1 MSGRPT
7 QVIHVRDMQP
17 GDLYIGRAVPRRGL
31 RASPFAN
38 PYRIT
43 PDQPRDTVIARYL
56 EYVFSRP
63 ELMAAL
69 PELRGNRLACW
80 CAPRGQTLTAD
91 DPFVCH
97 GQVLASLI
105 DRMDG

>member
-1 MSGRPT
+1 MMMT
-7 QVIHVRDMQP
+7 TVIHVRDMRP
-17 GDLYIGRAVPRRGL
+17 GDIYIGRS
-31 RASPFAN
+31 SPGQRLAGSRWAN
-38 PYRIT
+38 PYRIR
-43 PDQPRDTVIARYL
+43 PDQPRDAVIALYL
-56 EYVFSRP
+56 EYVLSRP

-69 PELRGNRLACW
+69 RELRGKRLACW
-80 CAPRGQTLTAD
+80 CAPRGQALTAD